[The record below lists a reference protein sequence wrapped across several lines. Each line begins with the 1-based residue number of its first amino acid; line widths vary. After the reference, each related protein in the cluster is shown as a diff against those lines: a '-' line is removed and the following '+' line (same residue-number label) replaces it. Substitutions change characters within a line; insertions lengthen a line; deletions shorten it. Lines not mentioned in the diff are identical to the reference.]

1 MHGAE
6 NLLESSVND
15 FSSRVCRIYTIS
27 MPKLI
32 LFCAALAVFSVQAT
46 AQQTS
51 SPVTSVASQDL
62 QTGVIIAK
70 VSSATQPDQSYA
82 LYIPSHYTREKQWPI
97 VYAFDP
103 GARGSVPVELM
114 KDAAERYGYIVAGSN
129 NSQNGPVKSSSEAAQ
144 AMFQDTHA
152 RLSIDDKRIYFAG
165 LSGGARLVAS
175 LAQVCKCAAGVL
187 MNSAGFSP
195 SFPPVAGANFSVFG
209 TAGAFDFN
217 YPEVVNLDA
226 KLATLHYA
234 HAFSGFDGSH
244 DWAPAGVMDEALAW
258 FRLIA
263 MKQDREPRDA
273 AFVNEQSAEVEKRAK
288 ALEAAGDPYASWKQY
303 RQAAETFDGLSD
315 ATPFRERAAALEKVK
330 AVRDGAKREQ
340 QDFEDQSTLSADI
353 ESGLAS
359 LRQYANRAE
368 LRAQLEDQIYQL
380 RIRTEREKN
389 PQKLRV
395 ERRALSGIFVGAMEA
410 GEGRLDAKDVS
421 AARAYFELASV
432 ADPDSVWALREVAV
446 TRASDDNRKGA
457 LEALRRAKEKTKDPA
472 AFSAWLKDEPAF
484 AKFSDTPEFRALL
497 APAQGPARQ

>member
-1 MHGAE
+1 M
-6 NLLESSVND
+6 S
-15 FSSRVCRIYTIS
+15 
-27 MPKLI
+27 KLI
-32 LFCAALAVFSVQAT
+32 LLCVASAVLSAQAM
-46 AQQTS
+46 AQQNAPL
-51 SPVTSVASQDL
+51 SPAPPSGAPQDL
-62 QTGVIIAK
+62 QTGVVIAK
-70 VSSATQPDQSYA
+70 VSSATQPNQSYA
-82 LYIPSHYTREKQWPI
+82 LYIPSHYSREKQWPI

-144 AMFQDTHA
+144 AMAQDTHA
-152 RLSIDDKRIYFAG
+152 RLSIDDKLVYFAG

-175 LAQVCKCAAGVL
+175 LAQACKCAAGVL

-195 SFPPVAGANFSVFG
+195 SFPPVAGANFSVFA

-226 KLATLHYA
+226 KLAALHYT
-234 HAFSGFDGSH
+234 HAFSGFGGSH
-244 DWAPAGVMDEALAW
+244 EWAPAGMMDEALAW
-258 FRLIA
+258 FRLTA

-273 AFVNEQSAEVEKRAK
+273 AFVSEQAAEVEKRAK
-288 ALEAAGDPYASWKQY
+288 ALEAAGDSYGSWKEY
-303 RQAAETFDGLSD
+303 RQAAETFDGLGD

-368 LRAQLEDQIYQL
+368 QRTQLEDQIYQL

-395 ERRALSGIFVGAMEA
+395 ERRALGGIFVGAMES
-410 GEGRLDAKDVS
+410 GEERLDAKDVS
-421 AARAYFELASV
+421 AARDYFELACV

-446 TRASDDNRKGA
+446 ARASDDNRKGA
-457 LEALRRAKEKTKDPA
+457 LEALRRAKEKAKDPA

-484 AKFSDTPEFRALL
+484 AKFRDTPEFRALV
-497 APAQGPARQ
+497 APPQDPVRQ

>member
-1 MHGAE
+1 M
-6 NLLESSVND
+6 
-15 FSSRVCRIYTIS
+15 RVSRIYNIS
-27 MPKLI
+27 MSKLI
-32 LFCAALAVFSVQAT
+32 LLFAALAVLSAHAV
-46 AQQTS
+46 AQQS
-51 SPVTSVASQDL
+51 APASPAPASAAQQDL
-62 QTGVIIAK
+62 QTGVVIAK
-70 VSSATQPDQSYA
+70 VSSAAQPDQSYA
-82 LYIPSHYTREKQWPI
+82 LYIPSHYTRERRWPI

-129 NSQNGPVKSSSEAAQ
+129 NSQNGPLKASADAAQ
-144 AMFQDTHA
+144 AMFRDTHA
-152 RLSIDDKRIYFAG
+152 RLSIDDNLVYLAG
-165 LSGGARLVAS
+165 LSGGARLVFT
-175 LAQVCKCAAGVL
+175 LAQACKCAAGVL

-195 SFPPVAGANFSVFG
+195 SSPPVAGANFSVFG

-226 KLATLHYA
+226 KLATLHYT

-244 DWAPAGVMDEALAW
+244 EWAPASMMDEALAW

-273 AFVNEQSAEVEKRAK
+273 EFVNEQAAEVEKRAK
-288 ALEAAGDPYASWKQY
+288 ALEAAGDSYAAWKEY
-303 RQAAETFDGLSD
+303 RQAAETFDGLGN

-330 AVRDGAKREQ
+330 AVRDGVKREQ

-368 LRAQLEDQIYQL
+368 QRTQLEDQIYQL

-421 AARAYFELASV
+421 GARDYFELACV

-484 AKFSDTPEFRALL
+484 AKFRDTPEFRALL
-497 APAQGPARQ
+497 TPSQAPVRQ